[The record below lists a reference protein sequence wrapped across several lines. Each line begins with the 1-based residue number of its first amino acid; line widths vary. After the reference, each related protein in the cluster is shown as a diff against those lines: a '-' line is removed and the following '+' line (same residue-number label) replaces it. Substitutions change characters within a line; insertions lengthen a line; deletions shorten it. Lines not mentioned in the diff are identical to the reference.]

1 MLLAD
6 KLLAKR
12 PGHRPALRAKG
23 AALGVLADID
33 RRELRFTDA
42 LALSRAGLRVQQEL
56 TGLDPGNSSSQ
67 NNLRVA
73 KWDVFSGVGEL
84 GHINEGIAS
93 AQAALVIDKVEILSG
108 FSLRNLVPWHSFMA
122 SDYAEYGRMGEAQAD
137 LAKAEKYLKSFMA
150 VNTAKGAVTALQ
162 ADLAMARARIDLA
175 NNKPDNVE
183 ADLAKHIAARL
194 GHCAEL
200 GKDAPTGQDGTLA
213 DLYLTT
219 ADALLMKGDIVN
231 AAAFAQKAL
240 LEWERSRDG
249 VADNE
254 RGLAYQR
261 TIIGART
268 RLAIALAKQG
278 KQYDAAKVIEPAMTF
293 AALPAVQKSE
303 GVLLKADLANALYA
317 AALAKPENKK
327 ALLTQAARLL
337 DGLTADVKASKRW
350 AKLRADVAAE
360 MKR

>member
-1 MLLAD
+1 MRAESALRSSLGYAFSRSGQREKAVVQYVALRRLGAANGALDLSNLVETSAYLSVSWVYGEALTNLRRRDEAKVVLNETVLLAD

-12 PGHRPALRAKG
+12 PSHRPALRAKG

-56 TGLDPGNSSSQ
+56 TGLDPGNSRSQ

-122 SDYAEYGRMGEAQAD
+122 SDYAEYGCMGEAQAD

-240 LEWERSRDG
+240 LERND
-249 VADNE
+249 
-254 RGLAYQR
+254 
-261 TIIGART
+261 
-268 RLAIALAKQG
+268 QG
-278 KQYDAAKVIEPAMTF
+278 M
-293 AALPAVQKSE
+293 
-303 GVLLKADLANALYA
+303 G
-317 AALAKPENKK
+317 
-327 ALLTQAARLL
+327 
-337 DGLTADVKASKRW
+337 
-350 AKLRADVAAE
+350 
-360 MKR
+360 